1 MTEHELASHNVAQ
14 ERSQKQC
21 PQPIGPWELS
31 FGMRKDA
38 YESSYCC
45 TGKPSMLLV
54 TFRHSRNFIHC
65 VADIQGRELFCNT
78 PLYLHA
84 ACNSEELQG
93 AFPQSLYSPDLP
105 PSDYHLFGF
114 VKGQM

>member
-1 MTEHELASHNVAQ
+1 
-14 ERSQKQC
+14 
-21 PQPIGPWELS
+21 
-31 FGMRKDA
+31 
-38 YESSYCC
+38 
-45 TGKPSMLLV
+45 MLLV
-54 TFRHSRNFIHC
+54 TLRHSRSFIRC

-78 PLYLHA
+78 PLCLHT